1 MLVAYSFKYIK
12 HSGMAVG
19 FTWISV
25 HSSEYKGKFFSDTAM
40 EIRHVMAIHMEF
52 FLGQSIPSCQA
63 VTLDPFV
70 LEQNVGETE

>member
-1 MLVAYSFKYIK
+1 M
-12 HSGMAVG
+12 VG

-25 HSSEYKGKFFSDTAM
+25 QSSVYKGKIVSDTAM

-52 FLGQSIPSCQA
+52 FLGQFIPSSQE

-70 LEQNVGETE
+70 LEQNVGERE